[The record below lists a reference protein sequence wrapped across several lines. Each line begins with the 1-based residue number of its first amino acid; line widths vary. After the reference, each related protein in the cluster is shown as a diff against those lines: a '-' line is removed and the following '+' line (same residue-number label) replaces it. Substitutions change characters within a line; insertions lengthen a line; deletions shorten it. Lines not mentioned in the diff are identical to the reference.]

1 MRYLLDTHVFLWVVT
16 DDPRLSKPARS
27 RLQEADTLYVSAAS
41 FWEISIKSALG
52 KIHADVHELIKSLS
66 PSGLTELSITV
77 HHAARVEALPHH
89 HADPFR
95 PSAYRSGPVGAS
107 VPAHCGS
114 HARTVWRNGCAHLTD
129 VRGSVRL
136 NSTLTRS
143 IDAASLSLLRL
154 LHRGYNRE
162 SPRHDTLRP

>member
-89 HADPFR
+89 HADPF
-95 PSAYRSGPVGAS
+95 
-107 VPAHCGS
+107 
-114 HARTVWRNGCAHLTD
+114 D
-129 VRGSVRL
+129 
-136 NSTLTRS
+136 
-143 IDAASLSLLRL
+143 RL
-154 LHRGYNRE
+154 LIAQAQSEPLYLLTADR
-162 SPRHDTLRP
+162 TLAQYGEMVVLI